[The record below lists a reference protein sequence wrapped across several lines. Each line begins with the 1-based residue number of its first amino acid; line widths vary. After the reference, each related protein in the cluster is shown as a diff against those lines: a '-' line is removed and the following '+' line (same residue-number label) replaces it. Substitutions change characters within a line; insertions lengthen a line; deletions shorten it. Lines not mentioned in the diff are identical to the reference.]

1 MKLIQQLTTPE
12 QNTIKYSRT
21 KEKLNGGEYNN
32 DNNNKRS

>member
-1 MKLIQQLTTPE
+1 MELIQQLTTPE

-21 KEKLNGGEYNN
+21 KKNQTGEYNN